1 MWKFIKFKKAG
12 HVAWMAS
19 WKTDDKRTV
28 FFFFF
33 SFSRT
38 CDRFIGKMVRS
49 FFLEILRIES
59 LNIFAMDILNLAVL
73 CDLFGMVK

>member
-1 MWKFIKFKKAG
+1 M
-12 HVAWMAS
+12 
-19 WKTDDKRTV
+19 
-28 FFFFF
+28 
-33 SFSRT
+33 
-38 CDRFIGKMVRS
+38 RS